1 MWDAVC
7 NHIQEYWIQT
17 RMGREG
23 LLTLLREPNLAEE
36 KKILERVSLFLLS
49 LPDSKNYQ
57 GIKIP
62 KTQRESHVKAEHW
75 DSHLPLSVAQLCC
88 CFIVQSWGAQVH
100 SRAGQRDTESL
111 SDQSARRTQ
120 TALSRAESRRNAL
133 LQWSLGSHNC
143 LRRWKHK
150 S

>member
-17 RMGREG
+17 GMGRG
-23 LLTLLREPNLAEE
+23 LLTLLREPNLLEE

-62 KTQRESHVKAEHW
+62 KTQCETRVKAEHW
-75 DSHLPLSVAQLCC
+75 DSHLPLSVAKLCSY
-88 CFIVQSWGAQVH
+88 FIVQS
-100 SRAGQRDTESL
+100 
-111 SDQSARRTQ
+111 
-120 TALSRAESRRNAL
+120 
-133 LQWSLGSHNC
+133 
-143 LRRWKHK
+143 
-150 S
+150 